1 MLGRDVPAGLTA
13 LLADSLSAR
22 PALKVGAYQL
32 MKTLKTDT
40 SRTSDFLFL
49 NIFIDHLS
57 GNRKPTDFK
66 CHCQV

>member
-1 MLGRDVPAGLTA
+1 MPQAARVLGRDAPAGLTA

-32 MKTLKTDT
+32 MKTLKMDT

-49 NIFIDHLS
+49 NIS
-57 GNRKPTDFK
+57 
-66 CHCQV
+66 